1 MDDLLENSATPL
13 PEPPGP
19 KAEEEEHP
27 EGGMPFF
34 PDFALREALVA
45 LVFLCVLLLVASI
58 TKPGLEPGADPDAS
72 GYVPKPEWYFL
83 WLFQSLKYF
92 KGEMEMVG
100 TFILP
105 TIAIGLLVAVPFI
118 DRRQRRLRKLAP
130 KARPVRLWPRLV
142 GAALMLG
149 IGVLTFAAYTSP
161 TAVEGKGTELTAV
174 EAAGQAIFEKMGC
187 ASCHVIGGAGGDR
200 GPDLTDFGTQPD
212 AENRVLLHFTG
223 VGAEEGSVMPG
234 YQLSDAELSSLA
246 AYLLSLK
253 GA

>member
-1 MDDLLENSATPL
+1 MDDLFEGGA
-13 PEPPGP
+13 EPQ
-19 KAEEEEHP
+19 AEASEHDEHP
-27 EGGMPFF
+27 EGEMPFF

-45 LVFLCVLLLVASI
+45 LVFLCVLILVASI
-58 TKPGLEPGADPDAS
+58 TKPGLEPGADPAAA

-92 KGEMEMVG
+92 KGEMEIVG

-105 TIAIGLLVAVPFI
+105 TLAIALLVAVPFI

-130 KARPVRLWPRLV
+130 KGRPVRVWPRFV
-142 GAALMLG
+142 GAVLMLG
-149 IGVLTFAAYTSP
+149 IGALTFVAYTSP
-161 TAVEGKGTELTAV
+161 TAVTGQGTTLTAV
-174 EAAGQAIFEKMGC
+174 EAAGQAIFGKMGC
-187 ASCHVIGGAGGDR
+187 ASCHALGGAGGDR
-200 GPDLTDFGTQPD
+200 GPDLTGFGSRPD

-223 VGAEEGSVMPG
+223 IGAEGSVMPG

-253 GA
+253 GE